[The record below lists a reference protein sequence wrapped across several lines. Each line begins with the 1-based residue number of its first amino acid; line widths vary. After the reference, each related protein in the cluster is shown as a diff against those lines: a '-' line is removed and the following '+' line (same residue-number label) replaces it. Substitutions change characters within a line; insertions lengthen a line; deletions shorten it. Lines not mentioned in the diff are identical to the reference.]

1 MFANGDKKGHV
12 TRCLT
17 LLFSDRICL
26 LSLLDS
32 LTPKTYPWEIF
43 SNNSDRK
50 AEILG
55 GWSSSWA
62 FKFTPSWALEC
73 LRVNCYIFCY
83 ILYSKFR
90 IWKLTTHLFMTGKL
104 EANRC
109 NRNTSVNT
117 LQKYFCEQNHRES
130 AGNLLPREFSV
141 IPVFCNRKTSVKTL
155 QRYFCKQNNRE
166 SAGNCCPENSL

>member
-1 MFANGDKKGHV
+1 MFDLA
-12 TRCLT
+12 
-17 LLFSDRICL
+17 FSDRICL

-50 AEILG
+50 AEVLG

-83 ILYSKFR
+83 ILHSKFR

-109 NRNTSVNT
+109 NRNICKHITEIFLWT
-117 LQKYFCEQNHRES
+117 ES
-130 AGNLLPREFSV
+130 QRKCWQLLPREFSV
-141 IPVFCNRKTSVKTL
+141 IPVFCNRKTSINTL